1 MGIPHGLRTPNV
13 KHSTSQLPPGDT
25 WSWPMRSRW
34 QIVGEALQFGSAHMF
49 IVDWYLLYG
58 YTNWCLGHSEL
69 CIPCFSW
76 TCSWDLMCVTC
87 ITGTG
92 PSLQQP
98 DTAPPTGHSEGWFAT
113 VLPSEEKWKSTFA
126 APNVRCEDCWDYQFH
141 IISFI
146 MRLCGVIL
154 EPISTSASVT
164 PMITATGRVPEMY
177 SGYIA
182 I

>member
-1 MGIPHGLRTPNV
+1 MVLGIPHGLRIPNV

-34 QIVGEALQFGSAHMF
+34 QIVDEALQFGSAHVF

-76 TCSWDLMCVTC
+76 ICSWDLMLYNCITC

-113 VLPSEEKWKSTFA
+113 VLPSEEKWSQRSPRRMFA
-126 APNVRCEDCWDYQFH
+126 VRISW
-141 IISFI
+141 IINFI
-146 MRLCGVIL
+146 
-154 EPISTSASVT
+154 
-164 PMITATGRVPEMY
+164 
-177 SGYIA
+177 
-182 I
+182 